1 MRLRCVYVSLAAIS
15 HHLRPERDRLRNRE
29 WKRIGK
35 GCTIVEVQQNS
46 NVTYR
51 VYDYNRV
58 GVDGKP
64 RELHIEKA
72 IEVANLSAYVPQP
85 TNGNV
90 LANCK
95 YFTVEKGAGE
105 REIYHAKSFVS
116 ILAVSD
122 GGNIDGV
129 PLSRGDGYF
138 VPAGSTAKL
147 GGNADYILTCIQ
159 GE

>member
-1 MRLRCVYVSLAAIS
+1 MSPAAIS

-29 WKRIGK
+29 RKRIGK
-35 GCTIVEVQQNS
+35 GCTIAEVQQNS

-95 YFTVEKGAGE
+95 YFTIEKGAGE
-105 REIYHAKSFVS
+105 TRDI
-116 ILAVSD
+116 
-122 GGNIDGV
+122 
-129 PLSRGDGYF
+129 SRQEF
-138 VPAGSTAKL
+138 CF
-147 GGNADYILTCIQ
+147 DYCRV
-159 GE
+159 GRR